1 MFNVCAG
8 IRHTCLN
15 RFLINWVLCVLIH
28 KEEKLKKIKIA
39 IASGKGGTGKTL
51 ISTNIARTI
60 SDMGE
65 KVQYIDC
72 DVEEPNG
79 HLFLNPEDNKEETV
93 SLLSPVGINDGKC
106 IKCGKCVEACNYN
119 AIAMVKDKVLFF
131 KELCHLCGACQIV
144 CPVDA
149 IIEEDREIGTLRHGK
164 SGEINFHDGLLK
176 TAEGGMSPRLIRKL
190 KSYIAEGINILD
202 SSPGTACPVVETI
215 KDADLCVLVTDPTPF
230 GLHDLKLA
238 VAMARSLNKEP
249 AIIINRAS
257 YDSVELKAYCREQK
271 LEIIGE
277 IPNDREIAHFY
288 SQGELIIDKIPEYKV
303 LFKKLSI
310 RIIEDAKIKREVK
323 KPADKEYFY
332 QNRQIIKKSLKSDTI
347 EGKKPKELVIISG
360 KGGTGKTS
368 LAASL
373 SALNKSMVIAD
384 CDVDAADLHLIL
396 KPKIKKRGYFS
407 GGVIAKIIQENCTV
421 CGKCYD
427 ACRFI
432 AIEKKENN
440 GKISYYI
447 NPVDCEGCGVCYLVC
462 PENAIEVHDAINGEW
477 FISETRFGP
486 MSHARLGIAEEN
498 SGRLVTLVRDHA
510 VNLAK
515 KYKIKNNLIDGSP
528 GTGCPVIASLTAA
541 DYAVIVTE
549 PTVSGLHDMKR
560 VFDLIKYFGMKAG
573 VVVNKYDINREMTNS
588 ITEASHKVGINI
600 LGLIPYDEVVTE
612 AQIREQSVIEY
623 KEDSEVA
630 KEIIKVN
637 KNIMKEISV
646 ND

>member
-1 MFNVCAG
+1 MVQS
-8 IRHTCLN
+8 
-15 RFLINWVLCVLIH
+15 
-28 KEEKLKKIKIA
+28 KIA

-51 ISTNIARTI
+51 LSTNLARTL

-65 KVQYIDC
+65 EVHYIDC

-79 HLFLNPEDNKEETV
+79 HLFLKPEDNKEEAIH
-93 SLLSPVGINDGKC
+93 LLSPAGVDDEKC
-106 IKCGKCVEACNYN
+106 IKCGKCSEACHYN
-119 AIAMVKDKVLFF
+119 AIAVVKDKVLFF

-149 IIEEDREIGTLRHGK
+149 IIEEEREIGILRHGF
-164 SGEINFHDGLLK
+164 SGKIKFHDGLLA

-190 KSYIAEGINILD
+190 KTSIDEGINILD

-230 GLHDLKLA
+230 GMHDLKLA
-238 VAMARSLNKEP
+238 VAMARSLGKEP
-249 AIIINRAS
+249 VIVVNRAS
-257 YDSVELKAYCREQK
+257 YDSRDLKDYCQNQQ
-271 LEIIGE
+271 LEIVSE
-277 IPNDREIAHFY
+277 IPNDRKIAHFY
-288 SQGELIIDKIPEYKV
+288 SRGDLIIDELPEYKV
-303 LFKKLSI
+303 LFKKLAI
-310 RIIEDAKIKREVK
+310 RILENAKYKKEIK
-323 KPADKEYFY
+323 KPAEKDYFF
-332 QNRQIIKKSLKSDTI
+332 QDRPVIKKSLKSDQI
-347 EGKKPKELVIISG
+347 HGKKPKEVVIISG

-373 SALNKSMVIAD
+373 SALDHSMVIAD

-396 KPKIKKRGYFS
+396 KPKIIEKGYFS
-407 GGVIAKIIQENCTV
+407 GTVNAKIIQERCTA
-421 CGKCYD
+421 CGKCKD
-427 ACRFI
+427 ACRFL
-432 AIEKKENN
+432 AIEEKVEK
-440 GKISYYI
+440 GKTKYTI

-477 FISETRFGP
+477 FISDTRFGP

-515 KYKIKNNLIDGSP
+515 EKKLGQNLIDGSP

-560 VFDLIKYFGMKAG
+560 VFDLINYFGIKAG
-573 VVVNKYDINREMTNS
+573 VVINKFDINQDMTQK
-588 ITEASHKVGINI
+588 IKAETDKVGKKI
-600 LGLIPYDEVVTE
+600 LGLIPYDEVVTMS
-612 AQIREQSVIEY
+612 QMREQSVVEY
-623 KEDSEVA
+623 EPKSEVS

-637 KNIMKEISV
+637 KSIKEEIGS
-646 ND
+646 NE

>member
-1 MFNVCAG
+1 LVQS
-8 IRHTCLN
+8 
-15 RFLINWVLCVLIH
+15 
-28 KEEKLKKIKIA
+28 KIA

-51 ISTNIARTI
+51 LSTNLARTL

-65 KVQYIDC
+65 EVHYIDC

-79 HLFLNPEDNKEETV
+79 HLFLKPEDNKEEAIH
-93 SLLSPVGINDGKC
+93 LLSPAGVDDEKC
-106 IKCGKCVEACNYN
+106 IKCGKCSEACHYN
-119 AIAMVKDKVLFF
+119 AIAVVKDKVLFF

-149 IIEEDREIGTLRHGK
+149 IIEEEREIGILRHGF
-164 SGEINFHDGLLK
+164 SGKIKFHDGLLA

-190 KSYIAEGINILD
+190 KTSIDEGINILD

-230 GLHDLKLA
+230 GMHDLKLA
-238 VAMARSLNKEP
+238 VAMARSLGKEP
-249 AIIINRAS
+249 VIVVNRAS
-257 YDSVELKAYCREQK
+257 YDSRDLKDYCQNQQ
-271 LEIIGE
+271 LEIVSE
-277 IPNDREIAHFY
+277 IPNDRKIAHFY
-288 SQGELIIDKIPEYKV
+288 SRGDLIIDELPEYKV
-303 LFKKLSI
+303 LFKKLAI
-310 RIIEDAKIKREVK
+310 RILENAKYKKEIK
-323 KPADKEYFY
+323 KPAEKDYFF
-332 QNRQIIKKSLKSDTI
+332 QDRPVIKKSLKSDQI
-347 EGKKPKELVIISG
+347 HGKKPKEVVIISG

-373 SALNKSMVIAD
+373 SALDHSMVIAD

-396 KPKIKKRGYFS
+396 KPKIIEKGYFS
-407 GGVIAKIIQENCTV
+407 GTVNAKIIQERCTA
-421 CGKCYD
+421 CGKCKD
-427 ACRFI
+427 ACRFL
-432 AIEKKENN
+432 AIEEKVEK
-440 GKISYYI
+440 GKTKYTI

-477 FISETRFGP
+477 FISDTRFGP

-515 KYKIKNNLIDGSP
+515 EKKLGQNLIDGSP

-560 VFDLIKYFGMKAG
+560 VFDLINYFGIKAG
-573 VVVNKYDINREMTNS
+573 VVINKFDINQDMTQK
-588 ITEASHKVGINI
+588 IKAETDKVGKKI
-600 LGLIPYDEVVTE
+600 LGLIPYDEVVTMS
-612 AQIREQSVIEY
+612 QMREQSVVEY
-623 KEDSEVA
+623 EPKSEVS

-637 KNIMKEISV
+637 KSIKEEIGS
-646 ND
+646 NE

>member
-1 MFNVCAG
+1 LVQS
-8 IRHTCLN
+8 
-15 RFLINWVLCVLIH
+15 
-28 KEEKLKKIKIA
+28 KIA

-51 ISTNIARTI
+51 LSTNLARTL

-65 KVQYIDC
+65 EVHYIDC

-79 HLFLNPEDNKEETV
+79 HLFLKPEDNKEEAIH
-93 SLLSPVGINDGKC
+93 LLSPAGVDDEKC
-106 IKCGKCVEACNYN
+106 IKCGKCSEACHYN
-119 AIAMVKDKVLFF
+119 AIAVVKDKVLFF

-149 IIEEDREIGTLRHGK
+149 IIEEEREIGILRHGF
-164 SGEINFHDGLLK
+164 SGKIKFHDGLLA

-190 KSYIAEGINILD
+190 KTSIDEGINILD

-230 GLHDLKLA
+230 GMHDLKLA
-238 VAMARSLNKEP
+238 VAMARSLGKEP
-249 AIIINRAS
+249 VIVVNRAS
-257 YDSVELKAYCREQK
+257 YDSRDLKDYCQNQQ
-271 LEIIGE
+271 LEIVSE
-277 IPNDREIAHFY
+277 IPNDRKIAHFY
-288 SQGELIIDKIPEYKV
+288 SRGDLIIDELPEYKV
-303 LFKKLSI
+303 LFKKLAI
-310 RIIEDAKIKREVK
+310 RILENAKYKKEIK
-323 KPADKEYFY
+323 KPAEKDYFF
-332 QNRQIIKKSLKSDTI
+332 QDRPVIKKSLKSDQI
-347 EGKKPKELVIISG
+347 HGKKPKEVVIISG

-373 SALNKSMVIAD
+373 SALDHSMVIAD

-396 KPKIKKRGYFS
+396 KPKIIEKGYFS
-407 GGVIAKIIQENCTV
+407 GTVNAKIIQERCTA
-421 CGKCYD
+421 CGKCKD
-427 ACRFI
+427 ACRFL
-432 AIEKKENN
+432 AIEEKVEK
-440 GKISYYI
+440 GKTKYTI

-477 FISETRFGP
+477 FISDTRFGP

-515 KYKIKNNLIDGSP
+515 EKKLGQNLIDGSP

-560 VFDLIKYFGMKAG
+560 VFDLINYFGIKAG
-573 VVVNKYDINREMTNS
+573 VVINKFDINQDMTQK
-588 ITEASHKVGINI
+588 IKAETDKVGKKI
-600 LGLIPYDEVVTE
+600 LGLIPYDEVVTMS
-612 AQIREQSVIEY
+612 QMRVVEY
-623 KEDSEVA
+623 EPKSEVS

-637 KNIMKEISV
+637 KSIKEEIGS
-646 ND
+646 NE